1 MNLEKLNEKVNRR
14 KNIQLSSWMG
24 EVNKSDREKIG
35 IFGVGWDVHNE
46 GWGEKSEKGRIG
58 GTWGNRMIEGKKG
71 WIGEQGST
79 YLG

>member
-46 GWGEKSEKGRIG
+46 
-58 GTWGNRMIEGKKG
+58 
-71 WIGEQGST
+71 
-79 YLG
+79 